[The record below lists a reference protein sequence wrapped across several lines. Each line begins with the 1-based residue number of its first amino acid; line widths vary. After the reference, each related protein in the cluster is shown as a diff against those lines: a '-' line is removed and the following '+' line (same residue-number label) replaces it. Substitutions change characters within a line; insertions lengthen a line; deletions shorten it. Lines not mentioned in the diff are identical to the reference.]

1 MNKHASEIMND
12 IDLPSD
18 QNSTGRTLGEAEI
31 AALEKVIRSGI
42 LTSTKGTFV
51 AELERRF
58 AELIGVKHA
67 VACASGTAAVHCA
80 VFALNLEPGME
91 IITTAITDMGAIAPI
106 LIQGNIPM
114 FADVDPVT
122 LNVTADTVERAISE
136 KTGAIIVTHLFGNPA
151 EMAKI
156 KTLAERKGI
165 PVIEDCA
172 QAFLAS
178 ERGAKVGSTS
188 ALGCFSLQQGKHI
201 TTGEGG
207 LVTTN
212 DDNLARRVR
221 LYVNKAWGYGDP
233 KPDHYFL
240 ALNYRLTELQ
250 GAVAVAQL
258 DKLDWVVDQR
268 TKMARM
274 LDAELADLEGV
285 MVPPVLPEAKHVYW
299 KYALTLD
306 TTKIAGGPVALGA
319 ALKECNILSAPRYIQ
334 KPAFACEVLR
344 DQRTFGDSRYPFTLA
359 RPEAVDYSP
368 DRFPGTFRG
377 LEQVLVL
384 PWNELYTEAHVDHIA
399 TSIRSRHDRLMNA

>member
-1 MNKHASEIMND
+1 MNKHASDIMND

-58 AELIGVKHA
+58 AALIGVKHA
-67 VACASGTAAVHCA
+67 IACSSGTAAVHCA

-91 IITTAITDMGAIAPI
+91 VITTAITDMGAIAPV

-122 LNVTADTVERAISE
+122 LNVTAETVERAISD
-136 KTGAIIVTHLFGNPA
+136 KTGAIMVTHLFGNPA

-156 KTLAERKGI
+156 KALADRKGI

-172 QAFLAS
+172 QAFMAS
-178 ERGAKVGSTS
+178 EAGAMVGTTS

-212 DDNLARRVR
+212 DDDLARRVR

-268 TKMARM
+268 TKMAGM
-274 LDAELADLEGV
+274 LDERLAGLEGV
-285 MVPPVLPEAKHVYW
+285 MVPPVLPSAKHVYW
-299 KYALTLD
+299 KYALTVD
-306 TTKIAGGPVALGA
+306 TTKITGGPVALGA
-319 ALKECNILSAPRYIQ
+319 ALKECNILTAPRYIQ

-344 DQRTFGDSRYPFTLA
+344 DQRTFGDSRWPFTLA

-368 DRFPGTFRG
+368 NRFPGTFKG

-399 TSIRSRHDRLMNA
+399 NSIISRHDRLLNA

>member
-1 MNKHASEIMND
+1 
-12 IDLPSD
+12 
-18 QNSTGRTLGEAEI
+18 
-31 AALEKVIRSGI
+31 
-42 LTSTKGTFV
+42 
-51 AELERRF
+51 
-58 AELIGVKHA
+58 
-67 VACASGTAAVHCA
+67 
-80 VFALNLEPGME
+80 
-91 IITTAITDMGAIAPI
+91 MGAIAPI

-122 LNVTADTVERAISE
+122 LNVTAETVERAISE

-156 KTLAERKGI
+156 KSLADRKGI

-178 ERGAKVGSTS
+178 ENSAKVGSTS

-212 DDNLARRVR
+212 DDDLARRVR

-268 TKMARM
+268 TKMAGM
-274 LDAELADLEGV
+274 LDAELANLEGV
-285 MVPPVLPEAKHVYW
+285 MVPPVLPGAKHVYW
-299 KYALTLD
+299 KYALTVD

-319 ALKECNILSAPRYIQ
+319 ALKECNILTAPRYIQ

-344 DQRTFGDSRYPFTLA
+344 DQRTFGDSRWPFTLA

-368 DRFPGTFRG
+368 NRFPGTFRG

-399 TSIRSRHDRLMNA
+399 TSIISRHDRLMNA